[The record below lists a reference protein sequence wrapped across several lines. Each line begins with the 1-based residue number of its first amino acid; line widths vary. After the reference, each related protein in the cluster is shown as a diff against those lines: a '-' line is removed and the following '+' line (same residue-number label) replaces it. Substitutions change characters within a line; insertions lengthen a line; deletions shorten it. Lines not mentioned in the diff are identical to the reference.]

1 MFWEVVAVRHA
12 VIKQMN
18 LPNKNYGRRDVHVD
32 EATIRVA
39 FNCPVTARRYV
50 DSLDDYYYRDGYVR
64 FVLEE
69 CA

>member
-1 MFWEVVAVRHA
+1 MYWEVVAVRNA
-12 VIKQMN
+12 VIRQMN
-18 LPNKNYGRRDVHVD
+18 LPNRNYGRQDVFFD

-50 DSLDDYYYRDGYVR
+50 DSLDEYSYRDGYVR